1 MAHRTLVR
9 YALGLLLALPVAA
22 CGAGP
27 GVDDTAAEAG
37 VSSAQDGSAD
47 QSTAAE
53 SAGTAGGN
61 GSSAGAEP
69 GTGGGSGSGGGG
81 LPGGPGADPADGG
94 GGGDG
99 GAVAQGNPGAPG
111 DVSVF
116 EERGVS
122 YAEFREGSAQRVCV
136 DEGKC
141 TLTPP
146 HDPEGTYGDPAQ
158 CPIEGMEYSTGTH
171 RNAEGQLVFL
181 EGATVTVTVS
191 CLRFTDPDGDGVP
204 GDSTVPDTTG
214 DGTTPDTTAD
224 EGTTPDTSDETT
236 DDTTDD
242 DTAPVVGD
250 PPPG

>member
-1 MAHRTLVR
+1 V
-9 YALGLLLALPVAA
+9 
-22 CGAGP
+22 
-27 GVDDTAAEAG
+27 
-37 VSSAQDGSAD
+37 
-47 QSTAAE
+47 
-53 SAGTAGGN
+53 
-61 GSSAGAEP
+61 
-69 GTGGGSGSGGGG
+69 
-81 LPGGPGADPADGG
+81 
-94 GGGDG
+94 
-99 GAVAQGNPGAPG
+99 VAQGNPGAPG

-141 TLTPP
+141 TLALP

-158 CPIEGMEYSTGTH
+158 CPIEGMEYSTGIH

-214 DGTTPDTTAD
+214 DGTTPDTTTGDGTTPDTTAD
-224 EGTTPDTSDETT
+224 EGTTPDTSEETT
-236 DDTTDD
+236 DDTTDG
-242 DTAPVVGD
+242 DTAPAAGD
-250 PPPG
+250 PPTG